1 MGSLDHIST
10 ILRSNVNTQLDQADD
25 PKQTLDQLIHEME
38 DALGEARAQVAELGA
53 RQDLIDADRGR
64 NATLASDW
72 EEKATAAMRLGS
84 EHLAYEAL
92 GRKIDYEK
100 NAKVYA
106 TQLEAQAGIAEKLK
120 HDVALLEAK
129 HEGMIRGREALLARH
144 NSGAGRNGVAA
155 ADPPSLEAQLAVID
169 AVDGDHAVERELGEL
184 RARARAERSSAR
196 SRWDDDG
203 GNVGTAHSVRKS
215 A

>member
-1 MGSLDHIST
+1 MGSLDRIST

-25 PKQTLDQLIHEME
+25 PTQILDQLIDEMK
-38 DALGEARAQVAELGA
+38 DVLGEARGQLDELGA
-53 RQDLIDADRGR
+53 QQAQIEADRGR
-64 NATLASDW
+64 NAALANDW
-72 EEKATAAMRLGS
+72 DAKATAAMRLGS

-92 GRKIDYEK
+92 GRKLDYAK

-106 TQLEAQAGIAEKLK
+106 TQLAAQTGIVEKLT

-129 HEGMIRGREALLARH
+129 HEGMVRGRETLLVRRRSNARGGLAVRPS
-144 NSGAGRNGVAA
+144 SGGKM
-155 ADPPSLEAQLAVID
+155 AVID
-169 AVDGDHAVERELGEL
+169 APDGDHAVERELGEL
-184 RARARAERSSAR
+184 RARARAELRSDR

-203 GNVGTAHSVRKS
+203 GNATPAESRRES